1 MFSGLTNLQVY
12 RHSPAQEDDAIL
24 SFVIILFM
32 SPYDLHLCSLQGVSL
47 SRLKAVLGATLL
59 LVVT

>member
-24 SFVIILFM
+24 SFVILFM